1 MRVGT
6 PPWQNTVKNISYDLK
21 PLKYT
26 GKCVRLD
33 GVTYREIWLPK
44 DEYAP
49 VEHALSTYAKQNNLR
64 GKIVDITIPHE
75 YDMLYYTYTAI
86 IDKNG
91 TPIIIIKEISK

>member
-26 GKCVRLD
+26 GKRVIFEGER
-33 GVTYREIWLPK
+33 YYEIWLPK

-49 VEHALSTYAKQNNLR
+49 VEHALSDFAKQNN
-64 GKIVDITIPHE
+64 INN
-75 YDMLYYTYTAI
+75 AI
-86 IDKNG
+86 IEIIMPYEPDRIYYIYKALINENG
-91 TPIIIIKEISK
+91 TPIIIGKEI